1 LKIHREGIARAA
13 GPSPS
18 VPEKEKQGFAQQTSN
33 NVIRWIKRLLS
44 PEPPRSNPAIAE
56 DFHRRLH
63 LAKLR
68 AAVAGD
74 DGARDDG
81 RSSEQMSPPPTF
93 EITPELSRTGLVPP
107 EWLLRA
113 RDETLLAA
121 ALESILQGERVA
133 NEVFLQL
140 YRHGF
145 VFKEKEKKWAITEA
159 GKQLIER
166 HKLQG
171 LQECRV
177 HGLKCRKSW
186 I

>member
-1 LKIHREGIARAA
+1 M
-13 GPSPS
+13 
-18 VPEKEKQGFAQQTSN
+18 FN
-33 NVIRWIKRLLS
+33 NVIPWIKRLLF

-68 AAVAGD
+68 AAVAGH
-74 DGARDDG
+74 DGARDEG
-81 RSSEQMSPPPTF
+81 RSSEQMSPSPTS
-93 EITPELSRTGLVPP
+93 EITPELSRTGSVPP
-107 EWLLRA
+107 QWLLCA
-113 RDETLLAA
+113 RDETLRAA
-121 ALESILQGERVA
+121 ALESILQGGRVP

-171 LQECRV
+171 PQECRV
-177 HGLKCRKSW
+177 HGLKCGKSW
-186 I
+186 S

>member
-1 LKIHREGIARAA
+1 M
-13 GPSPS
+13 
-18 VPEKEKQGFAQQTSN
+18 
-33 NVIRWIKRLLS
+33 
-44 PEPPRSNPAIAE
+44 
-56 DFHRRLH
+56 
-63 LAKLR
+63 
-68 AAVAGD
+68 AGD

>member
-1 LKIHREGIARAA
+1 MFNHMI
-13 GPSPS
+13 P
-18 VPEKEKQGFAQQTSN
+18 
-33 NVIRWIKRLLS
+33 WIKRLLF

-68 AAVAGD
+68 AAVAGH
-74 DGARDDG
+74 DGARDEG
-81 RSSEQMSPPPTF
+81 RSSEQMSPSPTS
-93 EITPELSRTGLVPP
+93 EITPELSRTGSVPP
-107 EWLLRA
+107 QWLLCA
-113 RDETLLAA
+113 RDETLRAA
-121 ALESILQGERVA
+121 ALESILQGGRVP

-171 LQECRV
+171 PQECRV
-177 HGLKCRKSW
+177 HGLKCGKSW
-186 I
+186 S